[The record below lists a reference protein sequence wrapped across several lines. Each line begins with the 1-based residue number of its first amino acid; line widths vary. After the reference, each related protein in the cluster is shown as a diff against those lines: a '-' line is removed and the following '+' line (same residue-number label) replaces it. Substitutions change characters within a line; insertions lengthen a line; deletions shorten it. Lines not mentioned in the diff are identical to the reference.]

1 MYFTK
6 IDNTYLESP
15 NGLTNAEFRVLMCII
30 RLTIGYQGRRK
41 YKIPYSQLTKMCG
54 IKNVSIICHSLKLK
68 GCINFEPESG
78 KASVITILKPV
89 KSVNRLQK
97 KAINSL
103 NDTHSVSEPD
113 PLTHLNGSR
122 GAKENYKENLKKDL
136 FLEFKKKYPENK
148 FDDATSFDA
157 WQSLTDADKQLVVGV
172 MEYQNNGWADIDR
185 KYIPKASNYL
195 LNRKFLEDAVRE
207 PYESEIRREKAKIEQ
222 QEYYQKAEQD
232 SATPEEIKA
241 ILENALK
248 PIDKQRNNNGRG

>member
-6 IDNTYLESP
+6 IDNAYLDSP
-15 NGLTNAEFRVLMCII
+15 NGLTNAEFRVLMCIQ
-30 RLTIGYQGRRK
+30 RLTAGYQRNK
-41 YKIPYSQLTKMCG
+41 YKIPYSLLTEMSG
-54 IKNVSIICHSLKLK
+54 IKSISIVCQSLKRK
-68 GCINFEPESG
+68 GQIDYESETG
-78 KASVITILKPV
+78 KASVITILKPI
-89 KSVNRLQK
+89 KSVNRLPK
-97 KAINSL
+97 KAVNSP
-103 NDTHSVSEPD
+103 NDTHSVSESH

-136 FLEFKKKYPENK
+136 FLEFKKKYPEDK
-148 FDDATSFDA
+148 FDDDTSFDA

-172 MEYQNNGWADIDR
+172 MEYQNNGWADIDN

-195 LNRKFLEDAVRE
+195 LKRKFLDDTVLE

-222 QEYYQKAEQD
+222 REYYQKAEQD

-248 PIDKQRNNNGRG
+248 TVDKQRKQQLG

>member
-1 MYFTK
+1 MDST
-6 IDNTYLESP
+6 
-15 NGLTNAEFRVLMCII
+15 NGLTNAEFRVLMCIL
-30 RLTIGYQGRRK
+30 RLTAGYQRNK
-41 YKIPYSQLTKMCG
+41 YKISYSQLTKMSG

-78 KASVITILKPV
+78 KASVITILKPI
-89 KSVNRLQK
+89 KLVNRLQK

-122 GAKENYKENLKKDL
+122 GAKENYKENLKKDLL

-195 LNRKFLEDAVRE
+195 LKRKFLDDSVRE
-207 PYESEIRREKAKIEQ
+207 PYESEIRQEKAIIKQ
-222 QEYYQKAEQD
+222 REYYQKAEQD

>member
-6 IDNTYLESP
+6 IDNAYLDSP
-15 NGLTNAEFRVLMCII
+15 NGLTNAEFRVLMCIL
-30 RLTIGYQGRRK
+30 RLTAGYQRNK
-41 YKIPYSQLTKMCG
+41 YKIPYSQLTKMSG

-103 NDTHSVSEPD
+103 NDTHSVSEPH

-122 GAKENYKENLKKDL
+122 GAKENYKENLKKDVL
-136 FLEFKKKYPENK
+136 FLEFKKKYPEDK
-148 FDDATSFDA
+148 FDDDTSFDA

-172 MEYQNNGWADIDR
+172 MEYQNNGWADIDN

-195 LNRKFLEDAVRE
+195 LKRKFLDDTVLE

-222 QEYYQKAEQD
+222 REYYQKAEQD

-248 PIDKQRNNNGRG
+248 TVDKQRRNNEKG

>member
-1 MYFTK
+1 VYFTK